1 MDEDE
6 KEGRE
11 EVCVCVC
18 GKMACVCVCVCVWA
32 CDKVSDDVMNKDE
45 RDERER
51 EGGGE
56 RSLEALDFAI
66 RSA

>member
-1 MDEDE
+1 M
-6 KEGRE
+6 
-11 EVCVCVC
+11 C
-18 GKMACVCVCVCVWA
+18 
-32 CDKVSDDVMNKDE
+32 DVMNKDE
-45 RDERER
+45 RDERERERERER

>member
-1 MDEDE
+1 M
-6 KEGRE
+6 
-11 EVCVCVC
+11 CVCVVRWR
-18 GKMACVCVCVCVWA
+18 ACVCVWA

>member
-11 EVCVCVC
+11 EVCVMR
-18 GKMACVCVCVCVWA
+18 GTR
-32 CDKVSDDVMNKDE
+32 E
-45 RDERER
+45 RERRRER

>member
-11 EVCVCVC
+11 EVCVMR
-18 GKMACVCVCVCVWA
+18 GTRK
-32 CDKVSDDVMNKDE
+32 
-45 RDERER
+45 RERER

-56 RSLEALDFAI
+56 RSLEALDIAI

>member
-11 EVCVCVC
+11 EVCVC
-18 GKMACVCVCVCVWA
+18 GKMACVCVCVWV
-32 CDKVSDDVMNKDE
+32 CDKVSDDAMNKDE
-45 RDERER
+45 RDERERER